1 MELVTPDELRT
12 WDRSGPR
19 YTSFPTV
26 PLWKELPGDAVDVAL
41 GRVRAPAQ
49 LYVHIPFCAEQCT
62 FCGCNM
68 VVAGRREI
76 GARYLADLA
85 TQVESLPLPADTI
98 EVQRIHLGGGTPTW
112 FTPEEMG
119 ELHAILLRRFQPI
132 AGAELS
138 VEADPQI
145 TTPAHLE
152 ALNELGFNRLSLGV
166 QSFDPVVLK
175 AVNRPQWKRRIA
187 ELLAHAR
194 SLGWWGLNLDLIYGL
209 PHQTAERFSRTLDA
223 AIELKPDRFA
233 VFGYAHVPWLKSH
246 MNKINADDLPS
257 TAQRAELYL
266 MAQQR
271 LGEAGYTPLGLDH
284 FALHDDQLAVAARD
298 RRLHRNFMGYTTLS
312 QVDMIGLGMSA
323 ISEVAGTYWQDE
335 AKLARWRSRVT
346 EGVSLVERGWVLSP
360 EDHLRRDVINR
371 LMCNLEIPIPELERT
386 HNIEFIPHFKSAL
399 EALRPLQEAGFVT
412 VDDAAIR
419 VTERGRVLVRNAA
432 MVFDPYLARDETS
445 GPRYSR
451 TV

>member
-1 MELVTPDELRT
+1 
-12 WDRSGPR
+12 
-19 YTSFPTV
+19 
-26 PLWKELPGDAVDVAL
+26 
-41 GRVRAPAQ
+41 
-49 LYVHIPFCAEQCT
+49 
-62 FCGCNM
+62 M

-76 GARYLADLA
+76 GAKYLADLA
-85 TQVESLPLPADTI
+85 SQIDRLPFPAEPL

-112 FTPEEMG
+112 LSPKEMG
-119 ELHAILLRRFQPI
+119 ELQAILLRRFQPI
-132 AGAELS
+132 TGAELS

-152 ALNELGFNRLSLGV
+152 ALDELGFNRLSLGV

-175 AVNRPQWKRRIA
+175 AVNRPQWRSRIGDLMA
-187 ELLAHAR
+187 RAR

-209 PHQTAERFSRTLDA
+209 PHQTTERFSQTLDS
-223 AIELKPDRFA
+223 AIALRPDRFA
-233 VFGYAHVPWLKSH
+233 VFGYAHVPWLKPH
-246 MNKINADDLPS
+246 MNKLNAEALPTS
-257 TAQRAELYL
+257 GERAELYL
-266 MAQQR
+266 MAQKK
-271 LGEAGYTPLGLDH
+271 LSDAGYTPLGLDH
-284 FALHDDQLAVAARD
+284 FALHGDQLAVAARD

-335 AKLARWRSRVT
+335 AKLARWRNRVAQ
-346 EGVSLVERGWVLSP
+346 GAPLAERGWVLSS

-371 LMCNLEIPIPELERT
+371 LMCNLEISIPGVEKAHT
-386 HNIEFIPHFKSAL
+386 IEFIPHFKAAI

-412 VDDAAIR
+412 VDEDAIR